1 MRTHRRRVRQLPAF
15 NMTPLVDVVFLLI
28 VFFIMM
34 LNFSDMLLRKIELPQ
49 ADRAEPARQSTP
61 AELTITVQSEQ
72 TIFVGRT
79 AVALQRLGEVLQERV
94 QDPGNT
100 TVTLR
105 GDEDL
110 PYQSL
115 QMIMEQIALSGVTRI
130 HFAAHMEPPAPL
142 IPEMIDETAP

>member
-1 MRTHRRRVRQLPAF
+1 MRTHRRRARQHPAF

-34 LNFSDMLLRKIELPQ
+34 LNFSDMLLRTIDLPQ
-49 ADRAEPARQSTP
+49 ADRAEPARETTP
-61 AELTITVQSEQ
+61 AELIITVQNEN

-79 AVALQRLGEVLQERV
+79 SVSLQRLGEALQERV
-94 QDPGNT
+94 QDPVGT

-110 PYQSL
+110 PYQTL